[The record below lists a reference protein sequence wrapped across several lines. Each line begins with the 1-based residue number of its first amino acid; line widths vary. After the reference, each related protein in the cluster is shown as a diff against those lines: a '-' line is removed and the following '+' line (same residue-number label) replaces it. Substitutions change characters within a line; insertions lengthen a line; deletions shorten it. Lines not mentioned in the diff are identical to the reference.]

1 MKFLLLIGFIIASCN
16 AQLTQERRFPDDF
29 LFGTATASYQIEG
42 AWNADG
48 KGENIWDHMTH
59 NRPHVIADMSN
70 GDIAANSYYNYKRDV
85 EMMRELGID
94 AYRFSISWSR
104 ILPNPLAPYNVNQA
118 GVDFYNNYI
127 NEMLKYNI
135 TPMATIFHWDLPQK
149 LLDMGGL
156 LNPLFPEWF
165 EDYARVVFENFGD
178 RVKLWITFNEPKQI
192 CYQGYGGYE
201 KVPLLNLTD
210 IGTYHCGKNLL
221 LAHARAYH
229 AYNND
234 FKPNQS
240 GECGITISINWFGPL
255 TDSEEDQYA
264 AELRRQA
271 EWGIYAEPI
280 FSEQGG
286 FPKELAE
293 IVARK
298 SIEQGY
304 SRSRLP
310 ELSEEERKFIQGTY
324 DFFGINHYTASFVSA
339 NEYKTVNP
347 VPSLLDDVDVG
358 IYNPDDWLQSASA
371 WLKMAP
377 DSVYNTLTHLSNKY
391 NNPPFY
397 ITENGWSQVPEAG
410 LIDDERILY
419 YRAALNSVLDTL
431 EAGVNLKGYMA
442 WSLMD
447 NYEWMHGYTQRFGLY
462 EVDFTSEA
470 RTRTPRKSAFVYK
483 QIVKTRVIDPDY
495 EPTDMVMQIDEG
507 H

>member
-1 MKFLLLIGFIIASCN
+1 MSSN
-16 AQLTQERRFPDDF
+16 AQQERRFPDDF

-42 AWNADG
+42 AWNVDG
-48 KGENIWDHMTH
+48 KGENIWDRMTH
-59 NRPHVIADMSN
+59 TKPHVIKDMSN

-85 EMMRELGID
+85 EMMRELGLD

-104 ILPNPLAPYNVNQA
+104 ILPNPLAPYEVNQA

-135 TPMATIFHWDLPQK
+135 TPMATIYHWDLPQK
-149 LLDMGGL
+149 LQDLGGL

-178 RVKLWITFNEPKQI
+178 RVKLWITFNEPIVI
-192 CYQGYGGYE
+192 CYQGYGGNV
-201 KVPLLNLTD
+201 KAPLLNLTD
-210 IGTYHCGKNLL
+210 VGTYYCAKNLL
-221 LAHARAYH
+221 LAHAKGYH

-234 FKPNQS
+234 FKPAQN
-240 GECGITISINWFGPL
+240 GECGITIGVTWYGPL
-255 TDSEEDQYA
+255 TDSEEDHYA
-264 AELRRQA
+264 AELKRQV

-286 FPKELAE
+286 FPKEFAE
-293 IVARK
+293 VVAQK

-304 SRSRLP
+304 KKSRLP
-310 ELSEEERKFIQGTY
+310 ELTEEERKFIQGSF
-324 DFFGINHYTASFVSA
+324 DFFGVNHYTASLVSA
-339 NEYKTVNP
+339 NEHKTVNA
-347 VPSLLDDVDVG
+347 VPSMLDDVDVG
-358 IYNPDDWLQSASA
+358 VYTPDDWLSSATD

-377 DSVYNTLTHLSNKY
+377 NSMYNVLTHLKEKY
-391 NNPPFY
+391 NNPALY

-410 LIDDERILY
+410 LIDDDRIVY
-419 YRAALNSVLDTL
+419 YRAALNSVLDSL

-447 NYEWMHGYTQRFGLY
+447 NYEWMKGYTEPFGLY
-462 EVDFTSEA
+462 EVDFKSEA
-470 RTRTPRKSAFVYK
+470 KTRTPRKSAFVYK
-483 QIVKTRVIDPDY
+483 QIVKTRVIDPNY
-495 EPTDMVMQIDEG
+495 EPTEMVMWIDEG